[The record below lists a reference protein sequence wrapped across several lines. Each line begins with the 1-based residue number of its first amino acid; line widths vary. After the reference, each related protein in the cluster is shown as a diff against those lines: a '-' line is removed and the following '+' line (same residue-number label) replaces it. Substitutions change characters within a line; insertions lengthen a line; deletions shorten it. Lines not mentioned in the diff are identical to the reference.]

1 VGVALEGRMKF
12 VFWDRDGYDK
22 TYEGWKYPPQTNPV
36 EFSSLEEFVEWSVEV
51 GLPRHTFVPPNGYA
65 RGKQN
70 RTPYWLVFCEGG
82 YD

>member
-1 VGVALEGRMKF
+1 MKF
-12 VFWDRDGYDK
+12 VFCDRDCNE

-51 GLPRHTFVPPNGYA
+51 GLPRHTFVPPNG
-65 RGKQN
+65 KQN
-70 RTPYWLVFCEGG
+70 RTPYWLVFCQSD

>member
-1 VGVALEGRMKF
+1 MKF
-12 VFWDRDGYDK
+12 VFYDRYDHE

-51 GLPRHTFVPPNGYA
+51 GLPRHTFVPPNGCYGY
-65 RGKQN
+65 REQN
-70 RTPYWLVFCEGG
+70 QTPYWLVFCESG